1 MWEEGLTQG
10 MTSAKVLRQECTWKV
25 WETPKHAGKLG
36 WREGGREGGRGE
48 RMSELMGKSVQGYCG
63 WNLEPL
69 KGSAEGKL
77 APSCCHVEKSLQ
89 RSGWMRRA
97 S

>member
-1 MWEEGLTQG
+1 
-10 MTSAKVLRQECTWKV
+10 
-25 WETPKHAGKLG
+25 
-36 WREGGREGGRGE
+36 
-48 RMSELMGKSVQGYCG
+48 MSELMGKIVQGHCG
-63 WNLEPL
+63 WHLEPL